1 MPTALDRMMREQ
13 RARDQAS
20 GIRPANMRVRPR
32 PLTEEEL
39 EEMNTDHTPVHG
51 WVAGTKVAINY
62 GDNWSEDEIEKVTA
76 TFVVTRENGRFKIP
90 NQDRPLDKLQRTP
103 SGSFATTTFLHRADS
118 EEARRGLY
126 RQSMREFQRA
136 RMRGIQ
142 NPSRLGSAP
151 AVAVSSSPLWSWL
164 VTGKPQDFGAAVA
177 WMQEQQAM
185 VDAARNEY
193 VQREKEIQQ
202 QQAQQETGS

>member
-62 GDNWSEDEIEKVTA
+62 GENWSEDEIEKVTA

-90 NQDRPLDKLQRTP
+90 NQDHPLDRLQRTP
-103 SGSFATTTFLHRADS
+103 GGSFATTTFLHRADS

-142 NPSRLGSAP
+142 NPSRNS
-151 AVAVSSSPLWSWL
+151 VSSSPLWSWL

-193 VQREKEIQQ
+193 VQNEKAIQ
-202 QQAQQETGS
+202 QQAQETGS